1 MNAMEDIIEKIK
13 ECEKLHHAE
22 GKSTQTKK
30 NEKAVPAASETRL
43 QALEAFSES

>member
-13 ECEKLHHAE
+13 ECEKLHAE
-22 GKSTQTKK
+22 GESTQTKK